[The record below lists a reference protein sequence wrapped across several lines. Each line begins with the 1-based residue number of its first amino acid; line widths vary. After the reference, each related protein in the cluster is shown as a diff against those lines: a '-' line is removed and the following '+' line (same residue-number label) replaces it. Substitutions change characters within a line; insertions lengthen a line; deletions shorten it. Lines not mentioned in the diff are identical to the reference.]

1 MPLPPRPFHSLS
13 DIANRWSVLP
23 IDMVGWAT
31 EGLLALSVAAP
42 PVKTASSRILCDLAE
57 IAGTDVLP
65 LFRPD
70 GAKLERVC
78 IRRIRVH
85 GDTEWQWISEP
96 AEGLMIIAPDVLIT
110 RVEVERFARQHKL
123 LDGESPRGARQTNRT
138 GRRRCAGPGA
148 PPRYD
153 WDRFFVAITR
163 RIYADGLPST
173 QSELV
178 REMLEW
184 FQTRHDEHTP
194 DESTVRRK
202 VALVWRELTGA

>member
-1 MPLPPRPFHSLS
+1 MPRPFHSLS
-13 DIANRWSVLP
+13 DIANRWSIVP
-23 IDMVGWAT
+23 IDLVGWAS
-31 EGLLALSVAAP
+31 EGLLALSVATP

-70 GAKLERVC
+70 GAKQERVC
-78 IRRIRVH
+78 IRRIRAH
-85 GDTEWQWISEP
+85 GETEWQWISEP
-96 AEGLMIIAPDVLIT
+96 AEGLTISAPDVLIT
-110 RVEVERFARQHKL
+110 RAEVERFAQQNNL
-123 LDGESPRGARQTNRT
+123 LDGESILGTKQAKRSD
-138 GRRRCAGPGA
+138 RRRSAGPGA

-153 WDRFFVAITR
+153 WDSFFAAITR
-163 RIYADGLPST
+163 RVYADGLPAT

-184 FQTRHDEHTP
+184 FQTRQDEQTP